1 MLWSSSM
8 TKMTG
13 RSCTGPPATAP
24 LASLDLPQKCT
35 KVNLTAEQNSAR
47 GVVYFVHQKELL
59 VIDRNYFRRQAATL
73 LKFAKATRKAEVAA
87 ALLDKAADL
96 KSQNEEPPPLV
107 PDRSP
112 LPPDVLPPSK

>member
-1 MLWSSSM
+1 M

-13 RSCTGPPATAP
+13 NSCTGPPSTAP
-24 LASLDLPQKCT
+24 LASLDLPEKCT
-35 KVNLTAEQNSAR
+35 KVNLTAEQSCR
-47 GVVYFVHQKELL
+47 HGVVYFLHQRELL

-73 LKFAKATRKAEVAA
+73 LNFAKATRKADVAA

-96 KSQNEEPPPLV
+96 NSQNEEPPPLV

-112 LPPDVLPPSK
+112 LAPDVLPPSK